1 MFKLVD
7 NLTAW
12 WPVKVLQPDPDR
24 PGKMK
29 EFEFEIEFEII
40 DRDETRRM
48 DEQRA
53 ELIKQAEA
61 DPSEATLRRVQG
73 ALEEADLASF
83 RRVIRNWRGIVD
95 EQDRPI
101 AFTEES
107 FLVAMKHNRIRAG
120 INKAYQE
127 AIGQDGARLGN

>member
-7 NLTAW
+7 SLTAW
-12 WPVKVLQPDPDR
+12 WPVKVLQPDPDK

-40 DRDETRRM
+40 DRDETKRM

-61 DPSEATLRRVQG
+61 DPSEATLRRVQD
-73 ALEEADLASF
+73 ALEEVNLASF

-101 AFTEES
+101 SFTEES
-107 FLVAMKHNRIRAG
+107 FVVAMKHNRIRAG
-120 INKAYQE
+120 LNKAYQE
-127 AIGQDGARLGN
+127 ASGQEGVRL

>member
-1 MFKLVD
+1 
-7 NLTAW
+7 
-12 WPVKVLQPDPDR
+12 
-24 PGKMK
+24 
-29 EFEFEIEFEII
+29 I
-40 DRDETRRM
+40 DRDETKRM

-61 DPSEATLRRVQG
+61 DPSEATLRRVQD
-73 ALEEADLASF
+73 ALEEVNLASF

-101 AFTEES
+101 SFTEES
-107 FLVAMKHNRIRAG
+107 FVVAMKHNRIRAG

-127 AIGQDGARLGN
+127 AIGQEGVRLGN